1 VLQDFGKAEAEAPER
16 LSDRNS
22 ETAAEQAAGFSQRQ
36 KVIPDFFLGNF
47 WQKWRPVWARPVT
60 VFGETFPWKG

>member
-36 KVIPDFFLGNF
+36 KVIPDFFWGI
-47 WQKWRPVWARPVT
+47 
-60 VFGETFPWKG
+60 FGKNGVPFGHGR